1 MFALLFYASFIV
13 LVQGQ
18 CYKNSTCE
26 CHCEVCSSGCQSCL
40 LGWSG
45 SPSNLCQKENTL
57 YQFYGVNSKDSKLLD
72 GDKNT
77 SEENDDKEPFMLVQL
92 KNSTTIKQL
101 FVHLELEN
109 GNNYQAYVK
118 SRKTQRVDSVR
129 CGTYTHNECSNGTF
143 GEQCEYICSNACSDQ
158 CDKDTGDCVCKMGFW
173 GKHCDKPCPSLCK
186 DSKCNSKSGD
196 CIDCYPGTYGQHCQ
210 NNCSQG
216 CSDRCN
222 PSTGVCTCKQG
233 YFLANCSRACSE
245 NCSDSGCSKENGI
258 CLTCLPG
265 NYGPMC
271 DLKCLGE
278 CGGECNKITGKCGSC
293 AKTKYGSFCNKTCPV
308 TCEAAVCERD
318 TGECE
323 VCKQGFWGDR
333 CSKNC
338 SINCEGGTCDKNFG
352 ECRQCKRGFWGGQ
365 CSETCSINCEICTNE
380 YKCLNCSDGWY
391 GITCEKPCPKHCG
404 NSRSCHKV
412 TGNCQLCS
420 LGYFG
425 NTCTQNCS
433 QYCDPTGMCNQD
445 GKCKN
450 CKAGRKGEY
459 CTEMCSVQCKN
470 STCFRNESCVNGCE
484 DGWFGSKCAD
494 KCKLEITNCAK
505 CKGIDDEVICQRCFD
520 SLYLK
525 DSKCYKC
532 PQNCVSCKSD
542 EKCFQCEDNLFHGVT
557 CNLTCDSA
565 CINKTCDITGNCIHG
580 CEKKKYGSN
589 CNQDCPTECK
599 TCQNSSFCLT
609 CEDGFEGPSCS
620 SRVNGT
626 VNNIAGCDGLGE
638 ECTSDAE
645 HGIIIPVVL
654 GMVPLLC
661 LAPLLLM
668 IGLLKHKWKRRGV
681 KSKTENTKV
690 LDSKTKGPHEISVY
704 VTRGSVAL
712 LEEIDHSNNVINDDI
727 IKEVNHVHVKGK
739 ISRISTSNLWEYT
752 LKNTANGNF
761 HTEFQELP
769 NGLLMRA
776 TEAKKAENKKR
787 NRYKHIYPY
796 DINRVVLAAENE
808 ESCYINASFVNGF
821 EKPKEYIAAQ
831 GPFTDETVVDFWRMV
846 WEQRVNTIVILTN
859 FVENGVTKCKEY
871 WPSTEKT
878 YGSIEVNKVSSRP
891 SNFYT
896 VCCFQIMKENQSRD
910 LELFHFTA
918 WPDKGVPSN
927 VNSIL
932 DFRRRVKTKSAI
944 TGPIVVHCSAGI
956 GRTGT
961 YIALDYLINQGQI
974 EKRVDVISCVSN
986 LRNQRAH
993 LVQTVEQYI
1002 YLYGALTKEL
1012 TGKQSMVREGEFL
1025 SYYKKLK
1032 IPNPDT
1038 GKTDLEE
1045 EFNLIEK
1052 LLPGVNEIQC
1062 QAAKDINNRPK
1073 NRYSNILAGDNH
1085 RVYLNGEGSDY
1096 INAVFLPS
1104 AQHQFGYIITNTP
1117 MDNTVEDFLSMVDEQ
1132 EVCTI
1137 VQLTDDDEIEGWTG
1151 NCRFTPTSEKQR
1163 FDSFDLQSYQFHN
1176 KQVVHLYTGHLWN
1189 GKRFVPS
1196 GHRALASLVDAV
1208 LEERRNHSGSPVLV
1222 VCQNGAE
1229 RSGLFCVLAN
1239 LVEQLHLYRSVD
1251 VLQTVL
1257 NVRHR
1262 RSQVVPC
1269 MEQLEYI
1276 YDFIDN
1282 YLKMQN
1288 GEHVDEIVYFNEPNG
1303 LV

>member
-1 MFALLFYASFIV
+1 
-13 LVQGQ
+13 
-18 CYKNSTCE
+18 
-26 CHCEVCSSGCQSCL
+26 
-40 LGWSG
+40 
-45 SPSNLCQKENTL
+45 
-57 YQFYGVNSKDSKLLD
+57 
-72 GDKNT
+72 
-77 SEENDDKEPFMLVQL
+77 
-92 KNSTTIKQL
+92 
-101 FVHLELEN
+101 
-109 GNNYQAYVK
+109 
-118 SRKTQRVDSVR
+118 
-129 CGTYTHNECSNGTF
+129 
-143 GEQCEYICSNACSDQ
+143 
-158 CDKDTGDCVCKMGFW
+158 
-173 GKHCDKPCPSLCK
+173 
-186 DSKCNSKSGD
+186 
-196 CIDCYPGTYGQHCQ
+196 
-210 NNCSQG
+210 
-216 CSDRCN
+216 
-222 PSTGVCTCKQG
+222 
-233 YFLANCSRACSE
+233 
-245 NCSDSGCSKENGI
+245 
-258 CLTCLPG
+258 
-265 NYGPMC
+265 MC

-278 CGGECNKITGKCGSC
+278 CDGGCNQITGECGTCK
-293 AKTKYGSFCNKTCPV
+293 KTKYGSFCNKTCPV
-308 TCEAAVCERD
+308 TCEAGVCERN

-323 VCKQGFWGDR
+323 VCNQGFWGDR
-333 CSKNC
+333 CSEKC
-338 SINCEGGTCDKNFG
+338 TINCEGGTCDKNDGECRQCKRGFWGYRCSEKCSINCDGGTCDKNVGEYRQCQRGFWAGQCSEKCPINCEGGTCDKNDG

-365 CSETCSINCEICTNE
+365 CSEKCPINCEGGTCDKNDGECRQCKRGFWGGQCSEKCLINCEICADA
-380 YKCLNCSDGWY
+380 YKCHNCSDGWY
-391 GITCEKPCPKHCG
+391 GFTCEKPCPKHYG
-404 NSRSCHKV
+404 NSRYCDQS

-433 QYCDPTGMCNQD
+433 QQCHPTEMCNQED

-450 CKAGRKGEY
+450 CKTGRKGDY

-494 KCKLEITNCAK
+494 KCNLGIKNCAK

-520 SLYLK
+520 SFYLK

-532 PQNCVSCKSD
+532 PQNCGFCTSD
-542 EKCFQCEDNLFHGVT
+542 EKCSQCEDNLFHGMT

-599 TCQNSSFCLT
+599 TCRNSSVCLT
-609 CEDGFEGPSCS
+609 CEDGFDGTSCS
-620 SRVNGT
+620 ST
-626 VNNIAGCDGLGE
+626 VNKIAGCEGLYE
-638 ECTSDAE
+638 ECTSGAE

-654 GMVPLLC
+654 GMVLLFC

-681 KSKTENTKV
+681 KSKTENIKV
-690 LDSKTKGPHEISVY
+690 MDSKTKGPHYENTEISAY
-704 VTRGSVAL
+704 VTRGSVAF
-712 LEEIDHSNNVINDDI
+712 LEEIDQSNNDIIIDDI
-727 IKEVNHVHVKGK
+727 IKEENHVYVNVK

-761 HTEFQELP
+761 LAEFQELP
-769 NGLLMRA
+769 NGLLLRA

-796 DINRVVLAAENE
+796 DTNRVVLAAENE

-846 WEQRVNTIVILTN
+846 WQQRVNTIVILTN
-859 FVENGVTKCKEY
+859 LVENGVKKCKEY

-878 YGSIEVNKVSSRP
+878 YGSIEVKKVSSLP
-891 SNFYT
+891 SKFYT
-896 VCCFQIMKENQSRD
+896 VCCFQIMKENQTRD

-918 WPDKGVPSN
+918 WPDKGVPSD

-944 TGPIVVHCSAGI
+944 TSPIVVHCSAGI

-961 YIALDYLINQGQI
+961 YIALDYLINQGQR
-974 EKRVDVISCVSN
+974 EKSVDMISCVTK

-1002 YLYGALTKEL
+1002 YLHGALTKEL
-1012 TGKQSMVREGEFL
+1012 TGKESMVRESEFL
-1025 SYYKKLK
+1025 SYYNQQK
-1032 IPNPDT
+1032 IPNPNT
-1038 GKTDLEE
+1038 GKTDLED
-1045 EFNLIEK
+1045 EFSLIEK
-1052 LLPGVNEIQC
+1052 LLPRVNEIQC

-1104 AQHQFGYIITNTP
+1104 AQHQYGYIITNTP

-1132 EVCTI
+1132 EVYTI
-1137 VQLTDDDEIEGWTG
+1137 VQLTDDDEIEGWTDDY
-1151 NCRFTPTSEKQR
+1151 RLTPNSEKQR

-1176 KQVVHLYTGHLWN
+1176 KQKKVVHLYNGHLWN

-1196 GHRALASLVDAV
+1196 GYRALASLVDAV

-1239 LVEQLHLYRSVD
+1239 LVEQLHLFRSVD

-1276 YDFIDN
+1276 YDFIEN
-1282 YLKMQN
+1282 YLKMLN
-1288 GEHVDEIVYFNEPNG
+1288 GEHVDEVVYFNETNG